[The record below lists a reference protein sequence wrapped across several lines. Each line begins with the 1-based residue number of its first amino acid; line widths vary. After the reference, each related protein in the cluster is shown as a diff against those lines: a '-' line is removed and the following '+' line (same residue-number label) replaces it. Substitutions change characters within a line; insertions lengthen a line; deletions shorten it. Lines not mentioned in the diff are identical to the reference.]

1 MRRTNRSDSGIQ
13 QPDSAKWGS
22 PEGLRAQEEQTE
34 TAVSGQLPWGSLKM
48 GIQRKQMVKRQ
59 ERIFVNIAMLGRWR
73 VSISVCLQHTDK
85 SFRLHGG
92 RIGTGA
98 RGMHN

>member
-1 MRRTNRSDSGIQ
+1 VGIARRAESTGRADRDS
-13 QPDSAKWGS
+13 SEW
-22 PEGLRAQEEQTE
+22 
-34 TAVSGQLPWGSLKM
+34 TAPLGKFENGNPKKANGE
-48 GIQRKQMVKRQ
+48 RQ
-59 ERIFVNIAMLGRWR
+59 ERIFVNIAVLGRWR